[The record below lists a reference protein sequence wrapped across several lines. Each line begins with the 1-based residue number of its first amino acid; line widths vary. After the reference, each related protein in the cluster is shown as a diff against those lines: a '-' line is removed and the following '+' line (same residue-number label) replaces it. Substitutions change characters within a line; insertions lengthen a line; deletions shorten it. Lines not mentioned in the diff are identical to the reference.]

1 MYNFTSFDKDTFY
14 KNMKEK
20 NYSRLKTNVISSIR
34 NNPAFRKA
42 PGEEY
47 CEARIAMNLL
57 QEHVPEMFGEY
68 KVQAGEHAYNAG
80 EAAAWDRDYFIEQTF
95 FLGENFCWE
104 RFRHLGRIGQKIAGE
119 SGTNF
124 RNPQKQAN
132 TMSGS
137 QSARIGIIQ
146 ILYKMAE
153 GIKRIVQKIMEVF
166 Q

>member
-20 NYSRLKTNVISSIR
+20 NYSRLKTNVISCIR

-42 PGEEY
+42 PGEEC

-68 KVQAGEHAYNAG
+68 EVQVGERAYKAD
-80 EAAAWDRDYFIEQTF
+80 EAASWDRDDFIEQTF

-104 RFRHLGRIGQKIAGE
+104 RFRHLLKIGQKITEAR
-119 SGTNF
+119 GTNF
-124 RNPQKQAN
+124 HNPQKQDN
-132 TMSGS
+132 TMLGN
-137 QSARIGIIQ
+137 QAARPGIRQ
-146 ILYKMAE
+146 ILYKIIE
-153 GIKRIVQKIMEVF
+153 GIKGIVHRIMAASE
-166 Q
+166 